1 MENRKETLSKIFILY
16 AAAALI
22 GGCAAPSKTVR
33 ITSDPNM
40 ATIYINGLE
49 SGITTL
55 TKKLAFDQYNSFEV
69 VAKKEGYKDGTITI
83 RLEPKDK
90 TDYYIELEKIETIS
104 IELVSFEPQPTERG
118 VKLAAIR
125 KPTLAYLEI
134 IERSPNVKS
143 VTRITNNEDKA
154 LQIGAPV
161 LSPAEDIIVYRVFT
175 EESKA
180 VSYSNIWKATVGSFG
195 KTRLT
200 YGKWRDLFPSFTPD
214 GRYLVFSSNRTSK
227 NPTLWRI
234 RLDGGGGITNIT
246 STLSED
252 YSPSVSPNNDI
263 IAYTSNPPDAQEPQI
278 WTVGVNG
285 SLATQL
291 REGEGP
297 NISPDGKKILFVRPD
312 KTTGKKQIWVM
323 NVDGSEETQLTQNID
338 CDTIDPKWSPE
349 GQWIVFS
356 CDEGLDSQKN
366 RNYDIWLMAADGS
379 KKTQLTT
386 NGSRDDSP
394 CWDRTGKFIYF
405 RSNRGGLWNIWRFE
419 PIMP

>member
-1 MENRKETLSKIFILY
+1 MENRKTTSAKILILY
-16 AAAALI
+16 AAALLI

-33 ITSDPNM
+33 ITSDPNI
-40 ATIYINGLE
+40 AAIYINGLE

-55 TKKLAFDQYNSFEV
+55 TKELAFDQYESFEV

-90 TDYYIELEKIETIS
+90 TDYHIGLEKIEAVS
-104 IELVSFEPQPTERG
+104 IELVSFESH
-118 VKLAAIR
+118 IM
-125 KPTLAYLEI
+125 
-134 IERSPNVKS
+134 
-143 VTRITNNEDKA
+143 
-154 LQIGAPV
+154 
-161 LSPAEDIIVYRVFT
+161 VYRMFT

-180 VSYSNIWKATVGSFG
+180 ASYSNIWKTTVGSFG

-252 YSPSVSPNNDI
+252 FSPSVSPNNDI
-263 IAYTSNPPDAQEPQI
+263 IAYTSNPQDAQEPQI
-278 WTVGVNG
+278 WTIGVNG

-297 NISPDGKKILFVRPD
+297 NISPDGKKILFARPD
-312 KTTGKKQIWVM
+312 KTAGKKQIWVM
-323 NVDGSEETQLTQNID
+323 NIDGSEETQLTQNVD
-338 CDTIDPKWSPE
+338 YDTVDPKWSPD

-356 CDEGLDSQKN
+356 SDEGLDSQKN
-366 RNYDIWLMAADGS
+366 LNYDVWLMAADGS

-394 CWDRTGKFIYF
+394 CWDRDGKFIYF
-405 RSNRGGLWNIWRFE
+405 RSNRGGIWNIWRFE
-419 PIMP
+419 PVMP

>member
-1 MENRKETLSKIFILY
+1 MENRKTTSAKILMLY
-16 AAAALI
+16 AAALLI

-33 ITSDPNM
+33 ITSDPNI

-49 SGITTL
+49 SGIATL
-55 TKKLAFDQYNSFEV
+55 TKELAFDQYDSFEV

-90 TDYYIELEKIETIS
+90 TDYHIGLEKIEAVS
-104 IELVSFEPQPTERG
+104 IELVSFESQPTERG
-118 VKLAAIR
+118 VKLAVIR

-154 LQIGAPV
+154 SQIGAPV
-161 LSPAEDIIVYRVFT
+161 LSPAEDIIVYRMFT

-180 VSYSNIWKATVGSFG
+180 ASYSNIWKTTVGSFG

-252 YSPSVSPNNDI
+252 FSPSVSPNNDI
-263 IAYTSNPPDAQEPQI
+263 IAYTSNPQDAQEPQI
-278 WTVGVNG
+278 WTIGVNG

-297 NISPDGKKILFVRPD
+297 NISPDGKKILFARPD
-312 KTTGKKQIWVM
+312 KTAGKKQIWVM
-323 NVDGSEETQLTQNID
+323 NIDGSEETQLTQNVD
-338 CDTIDPKWSPE
+338 HDTVDPKWSPD

-356 CDEGLDSQKN
+356 SDEGLDSQKN
-366 RNYDIWLMAADGS
+366 LNYDVWLMAADGS

-394 CWDRTGKFIYF
+394 CWDRDGKFIYF
-405 RSNRGGLWNIWRFE
+405 RSNRGGIWNIWRFE
-419 PIMP
+419 PVMP